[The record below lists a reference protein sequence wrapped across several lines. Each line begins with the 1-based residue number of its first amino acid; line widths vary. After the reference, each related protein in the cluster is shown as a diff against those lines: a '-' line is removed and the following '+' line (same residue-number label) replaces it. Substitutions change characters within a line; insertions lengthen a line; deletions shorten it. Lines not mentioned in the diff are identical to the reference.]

1 MSRNSSDNQNAP
13 TEPTPDEQDQASNPD
28 SGQEPVAD
36 QLGKLSPSTTTNPKI
51 KNL

>member
-1 MSRNSSDNQNAP
+1 MSSNRNENQNTP
-13 TEPTPDEQDQASNPD
+13 PEPTPDEQDQASNPD

-36 QLGKLSPSTTTNPKI
+36 QLGKLSPSTTINPKI